1 MFRQRLLFYLSSSV
15 IAVVALAICGVL
27 YCSPENA
34 AGEGADWLQWRRQQ
48 RITAGRS
55 GIDRLYTFQDSTAAA
70 AKFANQAGLVGRLSL
85 ESPDPGQSSNAFS
98 VTEGRW
104 PWKQAVRLRHAA
116 LHARLSVPTHQAF
129 TFHTWFR
136 HFGEADAAESFYGTV
151 CSVMSMGDGVYVG
164 WCLQLLRPC
173 NTLLFSLG
181 QPKGSAAVSISSRVQ
196 IPEGLWTA
204 VAGTW
209 DGSELRL
216 YVNGLLYAAVPW
228 QGACVP
234 PRSHSRFRLGL
245 AGNGSLAGCMEFDEV
260 ALFDR
265 CLQADEIIRLTW
277 PNLPVDSVPLKPLL
291 DAGDQLAAG
300 NLAGVTQTE
309 TAMPDQ
315 THDHALPRA
324 LLTLRRAE
332 IQRELQQFDAA
343 RGNFESVAA
352 NPAVP
357 EPLRLTA
364 LHESVRLQLG
374 VKPSWRLQQTAMRP
388 DQWKLC
394 DDYSGDRTAVDRIQV
409 ALQQFAAERW
419 MDDYRER
426 IHPLL
431 QSRCAACH
439 TKPGGPDTFHVA
451 QIDQAPVAANSAF
464 VWDQAFSRIRSG
476 QMPPAGHPSLDN
488 HERRILERWWNK
500 RPPSAFCEQIP
511 TEQNQQHYPGYVRT
525 RRLTRLEYRN
535 AIRDLL
541 GVQLRS
547 EELPPAEA
555 SGGEGFDN
563 VGDVLFTSPG
573 HLASWMSSTSAA
585 VRRALQ
591 RDLEQPDPQQ
601 RSLLTDFDVRLL
613 APGMPVAAAE
623 EVRPLL
629 AATVAEAWRRNPAA
643 DELTALLRLYSTSAA
658 AAASTLEALELP
670 LQAILL
676 SPHFLFVVEPEP
688 ADGLEVVRLSADELA
703 TRLSLFLWS
712 SIPDAALRASAES
725 GELLESPELRRQLD
739 RMLRDPRSRAL
750 GEAFGV
756 QWLGL
761 DETAERRPD
770 PQLFPEYTEELAA
783 DFREEAIRTIAGL
796 FQENR
801 PLTELLAADTVWV
814 NARLAHFYGL
824 PGPNGSGWFRVSAG
838 TTQRGG
844 TTALGAVL
852 TATSYAGR
860 TSPVLRG
867 KWLLQNLLGTPI
879 EPPPPGI
886 PALEEADV
894 GDQPPTMRA
903 RLEAHRR
910 DPDCAACHEVMDPL
924 GFSLEHFDAI
934 GRWRTQDNGLPVD
947 AQGLLPDGTQVN
959 GPAGLKQ
966 ALLARE
972 DEFRRHFIRGLL
984 GYALSRSLTSLDD
997 CVVDRCLERL
1007 REDHGRV
1014 RGLLEEIILS
1024 YAFQHRYSMQSAVK
1038 R

>member
-1 MFRQRLLFYLSSSV
+1 VFSPRLLFCLFSAV
-15 IAVVALAICGVL
+15 ILVAICGVL
-27 YCSPENA
+27 YCRSEQET
-34 AGEGADWLQWRRQQ
+34 GDGVEWLQWRRQQ
-48 RITAGRS
+48 RITAGLP
-55 GIDRLYTFQDSTAAA
+55 GIDRLYTFQDSSAASA
-70 AKFANQAGLVGRLSL
+70 TFANQSGLVGRLSL
-85 ESPDPGQSSNAFS
+85 ELPDPGKSSNAFS

-129 TFHTWFR
+129 SFHSWFR

-151 CSVMSMGDGVYVG
+151 CSVMSMGDGVHVG

-209 DGSELRL
+209 DGNELRL

-228 QGACVP
+228 QGTCVP
-234 PRSHSRFRLGL
+234 PKSHSRFRLGL

-265 CLQADEIIRLTW
+265 CLQAEEIVRLTW
-277 PNLPVDSVPLKPLL
+277 PDLPPNSTPLKPLV
-291 DAGDQLAAG
+291 DAGDHIAAG
-300 NLAGVTQTE
+300 NLAAVTQSA

-315 THDHALPRA
+315 AHDNPLPEA

-364 LHESVRLQLG
+364 LHESVRLQLA
-374 VKPSWRLQQTAMRP
+374 VRPRWRLQQTAMRP
-388 DQWKLC
+388 DQWTLC
-394 DDYSGDRTAVDRIQV
+394 NDYSGDQAAADRIQL

-431 QSRCAACH
+431 QNRCAACH
-439 TKPGGPDTFHVA
+439 SKSDDPDAFTVA
-451 QIDQAPVAANSAF
+451 QIGQAPVAANSAF
-464 VWDQAFSRIRSG
+464 VWDQAFSRIRDG

-488 HERRILERWWNK
+488 HERRTLDRWWKK

-541 GVQLRS
+541 GVDLRS
-547 EELPPAEA
+547 DELPPAEA

-585 VRRALQ
+585 VRRALRQ
-591 RDLEQPDPQQ
+591 DLEQPDPQQ
-601 RSLLTDFDVRLL
+601 RSLLADFDISRL
-613 APGMPVAAAE
+613 ASGMPVAVADD
-623 EVRPLL
+623 VRPLL
-629 AATVAEAWRRNPAA
+629 AATVARAWRRTPAA
-643 DELTALLRLYSTSAA
+643 DELNPLLQLYATSAGS
-658 AAASTLEALELP
+658 AASTLEALELP

-688 ADGLEVVRLSADELA
+688 IDGVEVVRLSADELA

-712 SIPDAALRASAES
+712 SIPDAELRASAES
-725 GELLESPELRRQLD
+725 GRLLASPELRRQLD
-739 RMLRDPRSRAL
+739 RMLRDRRSRAL

-756 QWLGL
+756 QWLAL

-770 PQLFPEYTEELAA
+770 PQLFPEYTEEVAA
-783 DFREEAIRTIAGL
+783 DFREEAIRTIAAV

-801 PLTELLAADTVWV
+801 PLTDLLAADTVWV
-814 NARLAHFYGL
+814 NARLARFYGL
-824 PGPNGSGWFRVSAG
+824 PEPDHAGWFRISAG
-838 TTQRGG
+838 NTQRGG
-844 TTALGAVL
+844 TAGLGAVL

-867 KWLLQNLLGTPI
+867 KWLLQNLLGTPV

-886 PALEEADV
+886 PPLEQADV

-903 RLEAHRR
+903 RLEAHRK
-910 DPDCAACHEVMDPL
+910 DPDCAVCHEVMDPL

-934 GRWRTQDNGLPVD
+934 GRWRTLDAGLPVD
-947 AQGLLPDGTQVN
+947 AQGLLPDGTQVT

-972 DEFRRHFIRGLL
+972 DEFRRHFTRRLL
-984 GYALSRSLTSLDD
+984 GYALGRSLTSIDD
-997 CVVDRCLERL
+997 CVVERCLERL
-1007 REDHGRV
+1007 RDDQGKA

-1024 YAFQHRYSMQSAVK
+1024 FAFQHRYSMQAGGT